1 MKQFVILL
9 LGIFVPMLLV
19 AQSDSIYY
27 SLSEDREFIKESD
40 FTGYTFIPSE
50 GKMSTAHYPDP
61 IPAGIVKFSI
71 HNSYLLV
78 DERARYTPKGI
89 VDPPTDDKPYRLR
102 IARTEKTNHGFIL
115 NLVDP
120 ENRELQGYLKIY
132 IDAISQIDML
142 KYRPSMADPEH
153 TYIIARTDK
162 DQLLEDGKF
171 FTHQQDFD
179 ARTLDEFW
187 GKVLYPFLSLEN
199 QSSLEY
205 RKIFRIRRSDNIDVR
220 FEEETIMK
228 GKKEKILQYIIFNQ
242 KDGSRR
248 KLLVKKLKEIEGYRN
263 RDGRRTVLEVEVK
276 DEQTQENYFILMH
289 RGVKS
294 YLKAIEL
301 QNEKTRESLLY
312 YEMRRGKRIIE

>member
-1 MKQFVILL
+1 
-9 LGIFVPMLLV
+9 MLLV
-19 AQSDSIYY
+19 AQSDSIPYT
-27 SLSEDREFIKESD
+27 LSEDREFIKETD

-61 IPAGIVKFSI
+61 IPAGIVAFTIKR
-71 HNSYLLV
+71 SYV
-78 DERARYTPKGI
+78 IIDERARYTPKGI
-89 VDPPTDDKPYRLR
+89 IEPPTNDKPYRLR
-102 IARTEKTNHGFIL
+102 VASIDKINYGFQM

-132 IDAISQIDML
+132 IDGISQVDML

-153 TYIIARTDK
+153 SYVIGKTSK
-162 DQLLEDGKF
+162 EQLLDDGKF

-187 GKVLYPFLSLEN
+187 GKVLYPFLNIQN
-199 QSSLEY
+199 QSSLDTRVISRIY
-205 RKIFRIRRSDNIDVR
+205 RSYDIDVR
-220 FEEETIMK
+220 FEEETVIK

-242 KDGSRR
+242 KDGTRR
-248 KLLVKKLKEIEGYRN
+248 KLLVKKLKEIEHQN
-263 RDGRRTVLEVEVK
+263 RDGKRTVLEVEVK
-276 DEQTQENYFILMH
+276 DEATQENFFILMH

-301 QNEKTRESLLY
+301 QDEKTRQSLVY

>member
-1 MKQFVILL
+1 MKQLVILL

-19 AQSDSIYY
+19 AQTDSVHYT
-27 SLSEDREFIKESD
+27 LSEDREFIKETD
-40 FTGYTFIPSE
+40 FTGYTFVPSE

-61 IPAGIVKFSI
+61 IPAGIVNFSI
-71 HNSYLLV
+71 KKSYLII

-89 VDPPTDDKPYRLR
+89 VEPPTNDKPYRLR
-102 IARTEKTNHGFIL
+102 IASIDKINYGYQL
-115 NLVDP
+115 NLVDSD
-120 ENRELQGYLKIY
+120 NRELQGYLKVY
-132 IDAISQIDML
+132 IDGISQVDML

-153 TYIIARTDK
+153 TYIIARTSK
-162 DQLLEDGKF
+162 EQLLEDGKF

-187 GKVLYPFLSLEN
+187 GKVLYPFLSLKN
-199 QSSLEY
+199 QSSLDA
-205 RKIFRIRRSDNIDVR
+205 RIISRIHRSDDIDVR
-220 FEEETIMK
+220 FEEKTIVK

-242 KDGSRR
+242 KDGTRR
-248 KLLVKKLKEIEGYRN
+248 KLLVKKLKEIEYQN
-263 RDGRRTVLEVEVK
+263 RDARRMVLEVEVK
-276 DEQTQENYFILMH
+276 DEATQENFFILMH

-301 QNEKTRESLLY
+301 QDEKTRRSLLY

>member
-1 MKQFVILL
+1 MKQLIILL
-9 LGIFVPMLLV
+9 LGIFVPVLLV
-19 AQSDSIYY
+19 AQTDSLRYT
-27 SLSEDREFIKESD
+27 LSEDREFIKESD

-71 HNSYLLV
+71 KKGFLII
-78 DERARYTPKGI
+78 DERARYTPGGI

-102 IARTEKTNHGFIL
+102 IASIDKLNYHYQL

-120 ENRELQGYLKIY
+120 SNRELQGYLKIY
-132 IDAISQIDML
+132 IDGISQVDML

-153 TYIIARTDK
+153 SYVIARTSEE
-162 DQLLEDGKF
+162 QLLDDGTF

-199 QSSLEY
+199 ESNLES
-205 RKIFRIRRSDNIDVR
+205 RTISRIRRSDDIDVR
-220 FEEETIMK
+220 FEEETVIRV
-228 GKKEKILQYIIFNQ
+228 KKEKILQYIIFNQ
-242 KDGSRR
+242 KDGTRK
-248 KLLVKKLKEIEGYRN
+248 KLLIKKLKEIEYQN
-263 RDGRRTVLEVEVK
+263 RDSKRTVLEIEVK
-276 DEQTQENYFILMH
+276 DEATQKNFFILMH

-301 QNEKTRESLLY
+301 QDENSRESLLY
-312 YEMRRGKRIIE
+312 YEMRRGKRIIK

>member
-1 MKQFVILL
+1 MKQLIILL
-9 LGIFVPMLLV
+9 LGIFVPVLLV
-19 AQSDSIYY
+19 AQIDSVRYT
-27 SLSEDREFIKESD
+27 LSEDREFIKESD
-40 FTGYTFIPSE
+40 FTGFTFMPSE

-61 IPAGIVKFSI
+61 IPAGVVAFSI
-71 HNSYLLV
+71 KKSYLII

-89 VDPPTDDKPYRLR
+89 VDPPTEDKPYRLR
-102 IARTEKTNHGFIL
+102 IASIDKINYGYQL

-120 ENRELQGYLKIY
+120 DNRELQGYLKIY
-132 IDAISQIDML
+132 IDGISQVDML

-153 TYIIARTDK
+153 SYVIARTSQE
-162 DQLLEDGKF
+162 QLLEDGKF

-179 ARTLDEFW
+179 ARTLDELW
-187 GKVLYPFLSLEN
+187 GKVLYPFLNIQN
-199 QSSLEY
+199 QSNLESRVISRIY
-205 RKIFRIRRSDNIDVR
+205 RSHDIDVR
-220 FEEETIMK
+220 FEEETVIR

-248 KLLVKKLKEIEGYRN
+248 KLLVKKLKEIMHQN
-263 RDGRRTVLEVEVK
+263 RDSKRTVLEVEVK
-276 DEQTQENYFILMH
+276 DEATQENFFILMH

-301 QNEKTRESLLY
+301 QDEKNRQSLVY

>member
-1 MKQFVILL
+1 MKKLIILL
-9 LGIFVPMLLV
+9 LGIFGPMLLV
-19 AQSDSIYY
+19 AQSDSVRYT
-27 SLSEDREFIKESD
+27 LSEDRQFIKETD
-40 FTGYTFIPSE
+40 FTGYTFVPSE

-61 IPAGIVKFSI
+61 IPAGIVNFSI
-71 HNSYLLV
+71 KKGNLIV
-78 DERARYTPKGI
+78 DERARYTPGGI
-89 VDPPTDDKPYRLR
+89 VDPPTNDKPYRLR
-102 IARTEKTNHGFIL
+102 IASIDKINYGYQL

-120 ENRELQGYLKIY
+120 KNRELQGYLKIY
-132 IDAISQIDML
+132 IDGISQVDML

-153 TYIIARTDK
+153 SYVIARTSEE
-162 DQLLEDGKF
+162 QMLEDGKF

-199 QSSLEY
+199 ESNLEN
-205 RKIFRIRRSDNIDVR
+205 RTISRIHRSDNIDVR
-220 FEEETIMK
+220 FEEKTVVR

-248 KLLVKKLKEIEGYRN
+248 KLLVKKVKEVEHQN
-263 RDGRRTVLEVEVK
+263 RDSRRTVLEVEVK
-276 DEQTQENYFILMH
+276 DEATQENFFIFMH

-301 QNEKTRESLLY
+301 QDEKSRRSLLY

>member
-1 MKQFVILL
+1 MKQLIILL
-9 LGIFVPMLLV
+9 LGIFGPMLLV
-19 AQSDSIYY
+19 AQSDSVHYT
-27 SLSEDREFIKESD
+27 LSEDRQFIKETD
-40 FTGYTFIPSE
+40 FTGYTFVPSE

-61 IPAGIVKFSI
+61 IPAGIVNFSI
-71 HNSYLLV
+71 KKGNLIV
-78 DERARYTPKGI
+78 DERARYTPGGI
-89 VDPPTDDKPYRLR
+89 IDPPTNDKPYRLR
-102 IARTEKTNHGFIL
+102 IASIDKINYGYQL

-120 ENRELQGYLKIY
+120 KNRELQGYLKIY
-132 IDAISQIDML
+132 IDGISQVDML

-153 TYIIARTDK
+153 SYVIARTSEE
-162 DQLLEDGKF
+162 QMLEDGKF

-199 QSSLEY
+199 ESNLEN
-205 RKIFRIRRSDNIDVR
+205 RTISRIRRSDDIDVR
-220 FEEETIMK
+220 FEEETVIR
-228 GKKEKILQYIIFNQ
+228 GKKEKILQYITFNQ

-248 KLLVKKLKEIEGYRN
+248 KLLVKKVKEIEHQN
-263 RDGRRTVLEVEVK
+263 RDSKRTVLEVEVK
-276 DEQTQENYFILMH
+276 DEATQENFFIFMH

-301 QNEKTRESLLY
+301 QDEKNRQSLLY

>member
-1 MKQFVILL
+1 MKQLIILL

-19 AQSDSIYY
+19 AQTDSVRYT
-27 SLSEDREFIKESD
+27 LSEDREFIKESD

-61 IPAGIVKFSI
+61 IAPGVVKFSVF
-71 HNSYLLV
+71 NSYLLV
-78 DERARYTPKGI
+78 DERARYTPGGI

-102 IARTEKTNHGFIL
+102 ISRIDKIPYGYHMKLI
-115 NLVDP
+115 DP
-120 ENRELQGYLKIY
+120 ENRDLQGYLKIY
-132 IDAISQIDML
+132 IDGISQVDML

-153 TYIIARTDK
+153 TYIIARTSK
-162 DQLLEDGKF
+162 EQLLEDGKF

-199 QSSLEY
+199 QSNLDY
-205 RKIFRIRRSDNIDVR
+205 RKISRIYRSDDVDIR
-220 FEEETIMK
+220 FEEETVAK

-242 KDGSRR
+242 KDGTRR
-248 KLLVKKLKEIEGYRN
+248 KLLVKKLKEIEYQN
-263 RDGRRTVLEVEVK
+263 RDAKRTVLEVEVK
-276 DEQTQENYFILMH
+276 DENTQENYFILMH
-289 RGVKS
+289 RGIKS

-301 QNEKTRESLLY
+301 QDEKTRQSLLY

>member
-1 MKQFVILL
+1 MKQLIILL
-9 LGIFVPMLLV
+9 LGIFVPVLLL
-19 AQSDSIYY
+19 AQIDSVRYT
-27 SLSEDREFIKESD
+27 LSEDREFIKESD
-40 FTGYTFIPSE
+40 FTGFTFMPSE

-61 IPAGIVKFSI
+61 IPAGVVAFSI
-71 HNSYLLV
+71 KKSYLII

-89 VDPPTDDKPYRLR
+89 VDPPTEDKPYRLR
-102 IARTEKTNHGFIL
+102 IASIDKMNYGYQL

-120 ENRELQGYLKIY
+120 DNRELQGYLKIY
-132 IDAISQIDML
+132 IDGISQVDML

-153 TYIIARTDK
+153 SYVIARTSQE
-162 DQLLEDGKF
+162 QLLEDGKF

-179 ARTLDEFW
+179 ARTLDELW
-187 GKVLYPFLSLEN
+187 GKVLYPFLNIQN
-199 QSSLEY
+199 QSNLESRVISRIY
-205 RKIFRIRRSDNIDVR
+205 RSHDIDVR
-220 FEEETIMK
+220 FEEETVIR

-248 KLLVKKLKEIEGYRN
+248 KLLVKKLKEIMHQN
-263 RDGRRTVLEVEVK
+263 RDSKRTVLEVEVK
-276 DEQTQENYFILMH
+276 DEATQENFFILMH

-301 QNEKTRESLLY
+301 QDEKNRQSLVY